1 MKYKLISTIFL
12 LVIAFVW
19 GFSFFIFQQAIT
31 IVQPFTFN
39 TIRFLI
45 ASIALIIVQS
55 FLNRDKQSKAKNK
68 VGFIYPGIILGFF
81 LFIGLSFQTFSL
93 ATSSK
98 SNLGIISLLSIIFV
112 PLLLF
117 LKDNKKQNTLSII
130 TILIAVIALTLQ
142 LLTNKFT
149 LNITNILTVVCA
161 ISFSYHIIFSKK
173 FTATFDILSLTTVQV
188 ICVCLFSWTFALI
201 FENWQVIFNHVLWSN
216 KLFMASVLFTAIF
229 STGIAFF
236 IQMYAQKYITP
247 TKVAI
252 ILSTQTIFSTLT
264 DHYFDGTHLTKYI
277 LFSCFLLFISIFLS
291 DFNLTKKD
299 RKKEITTHTM

>member
-12 LVIAFVW
+12 LIIAFIW
-19 GFSFFIFQQAIT
+19 GFSFFIVRQAIT

-55 FLNRDKQSKAKNK
+55 FLNRDKQTKVKNK

-93 ATSSK
+93 ATTSR
-98 SNLGIISLLSIIFV
+98 SNLGIVSLLSILFV

-130 TILIAVIALTLQ
+130 TVLIAVIGLIIQ

-149 LNITNILTVVCA
+149 LNITNILAIICA
-161 ISFSYHIIFSKK
+161 ISFSFHIIFSNK

-188 ICVCLFSWTFALI
+188 VSVCLFSWTFALI
-201 FENWQVIFNHVLWSN
+201 FENWQVVFNHVLWSN

-229 STGIAFF
+229 STAIAFF
-236 IQMYAQKYITP
+236 IQMYAQKYITS

-264 DHYFDGTHLTKYI
+264 DHFFDGRHLTKYI
-277 LFSCFLLFISIFLS
+277 LLSCFLLFISILLS
-291 DFNLTKKD
+291 EFNLTKKD

>member
-1 MKYKLISTIFL
+1 MKYKLLSTIFL
-12 LVIAFVW
+12 LIIAFIW
-19 GFSFFIFQQAIT
+19 GFTFFIVGQAIT

-55 FLNRDKQSKAKNK
+55 FLNRDKQTKSKNK

-93 ATSSK
+93 ATTSR
-98 SNLGIISLLSIIFV
+98 SNLGIISLLSILFV

-117 LKDNKKQNTLSII
+117 FKENKKQNTLSII
-130 TILIAVIALTLQ
+130 TLLIAIIGLIIQ

-149 LNITNILTVVCA
+149 FNITNILTIICA
-161 ISFSYHIIFSKK
+161 ISFSFHIIFSKK

-188 ICVCLFSWTFALI
+188 VSVCLFSWTFALI
-201 FENWQVIFNHVLWSN
+201 FENWQVVFNHNLWSN
-216 KLFMASVLFTAIF
+216 KLFMASVLFTAFF

-264 DHYFDGTHLTKYI
+264 DHYFDGRHLTKYI
-277 LFSCFLLFISIFLS
+277 LISCFLLFISILLS
-291 DFNLTKKD
+291 EINLTKKD
-299 RKKEITTHTM
+299 RKKEITTHIM